1 MFLDFISP
9 IIYIKLLA
17 VQYPPPQTYF
27 PSPYSRIH
35 FVHVPLNMKDL
46 VSQPYQTTGKIG
58 VPYALNFIF
67 LESRREDK
75 KFWPEW

>member
-17 VQYPPPQTYF
+17 VQYPPPQMYF
-27 PSPYSRIH
+27 PSPYSRKH
-35 FVHVPLNMKDL
+35 TVRVPLNMKDQ
-46 VSQPYQTTGKIG
+46 VSHPYQTTGTIRILH
-58 VPYALNFIF
+58 ALNFIF
-67 LESRREDK
+67 LERGSEHK